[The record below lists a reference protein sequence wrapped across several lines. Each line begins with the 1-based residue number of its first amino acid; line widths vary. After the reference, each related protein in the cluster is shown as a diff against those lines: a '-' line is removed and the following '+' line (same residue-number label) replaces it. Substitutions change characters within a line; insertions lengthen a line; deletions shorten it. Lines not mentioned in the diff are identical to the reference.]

1 MKKIFAILLV
11 IACMFSVA
19 SCSPLG
25 GGNQPVEDNN
35 ERADITLFNQMLK
48 ESVPTQAVTV
58 VKQKLGRTT
67 FESTYTLTTGT
78 VGGKTATTLV
88 SKVQSLKS
96 VTEGNTEA
104 IETKTEYLWYL
115 EGQGTSTNRG
125 RKWDAEGTNFAPKAG
140 TLNFNLK
147 SENFEEIQYDEENT
161 TLYLSVTADKS
172 TEVLKNFLSADQ
184 VFEYDAFITITAAGG
199 RIVAITVEY
208 VIPGDVIGDIDNLI
222 DVDEVEVVINTT
234 YSYGLQEIDMD

>member
-19 SCSPLG
+19 SCSLLG
-25 GGNQPVEDNN
+25 GGKEPVEDNN

>member
-19 SCSPLG
+19 SCSLLG
-25 GGNQPVEDNN
+25 GGKDPVEDNN

-161 TLYLSVTADKS
+161 TLYLSVTADKA
-172 TEVLKNFLSADQ
+172 TEVLKNFLSEDQ

>member
-19 SCSPLG
+19 SCSLLG
-25 GGNQPVEDNN
+25 GGNDPVEDNN